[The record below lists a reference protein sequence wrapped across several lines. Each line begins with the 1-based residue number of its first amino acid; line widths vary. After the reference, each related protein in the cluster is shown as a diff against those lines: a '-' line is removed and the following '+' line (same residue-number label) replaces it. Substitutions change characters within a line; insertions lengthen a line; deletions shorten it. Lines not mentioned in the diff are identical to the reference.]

1 MSEQAE
7 AVVWRAF
14 LRALAD
20 EIDGVS
26 GGAARDALLRGVG
39 RRMASTNPL
48 PASTDTQALA
58 LEMNDRLA
66 GWGWGSTRLRVSDTE
81 RVLLITHTGLPG
93 IGGAG
98 DPPGTWLAAVLEG
111 LYEAWLNALP
121 GADRSLAIRRSRVSS
136 GSVVLKYGR
145 V

>member
-1 MSEQAE
+1 VA
-7 AVVWRAF
+7 WRAF
-14 LRALAD
+14 LRALVD
-20 EIDGVS
+20 QIDAGGV
-26 GGAARDALLRGVG
+26 GARDALLRGAG
-39 RRMASTNPL
+39 RRMAITNPL

-66 GWGWGSTRLRVSDTE
+66 SWGWGSVTLRVSDTE
-81 RVLLITHTGLPG
+81 RVLVITHTGLPG

-111 LYEAWLNALP
+111 LYESWLNALP
-121 GADRSLAIRRSRVSS
+121 DADEGLSARRLRVTMEHT
-136 GSVVLKYGR
+136 VIEYGR